1 MKINQLRG
9 MYGVKN
15 MLTVIKVIII
25 VVATVGFLHNRD
37 KAEIKL
43 QLNEHNEVKT
53 TVTATIEN

>member
-1 MKINQLRG
+1 

-43 QLNEHNEVKT
+43 QLNEHNDVKT